1 MTAVGIQ
8 TSEPVLIY
16 IQKGFFGKRN
26 SFLVTR
32 AIAGQ
37 RLDEAISNN
46 VDSEVIVSGIVAF
59 FKKLSWINFSHGDAK
74 SSNFFIFKKSIIA
87 LDLDTAGKQGFSS
100 IKKNISKDKKRML
113 KSLANQPSLHQRL
126 SKRI

>member
-1 MTAVGIQ
+1 MN
-8 TSEPVLIY
+8 LI
-16 IQKGFFGKRN
+16 N
-26 SFLVTR
+26 
-32 AIAGQ
+32 
-37 RLDEAISNN
+37 
-46 VDSEVIVSGIVAF
+46 SEVIVSGIVAF

-113 KSLANQPSLHQRL
+113 KSLANQPLLHQRV

>member
-32 AIAGQ
+32 AIVGQ

-59 FKKLSWINFSHGDAK
+59 F
-74 SSNFFIFKKSIIA
+74 
-87 LDLDTAGKQGFSS
+87 
-100 IKKNISKDKKRML
+100 
-113 KSLANQPSLHQRL
+113 
-126 SKRI
+126 